1 MFLPIIYLF
10 TACRGC
16 ARTACTNSG
25 LGYDF
30 HLFEG
35 GMPLKEIKQKP
46 DSKKPKLLESAAKA
60 PKTAMKDLWLKSKDK
75 SISEL
80 KETPFASQRGES
92 SNAPANSA
100 GDQMLS
106 GMETAAKKGANLT
119 YRGGKK
125 LAQTTARK
133 MKEKREL
140 SHTLSEAKNTGGKT
154 AEAAKNT
161 ISKIRTK
168 NTVAKSVKG
177 KPQKAV
183 KTASRSVK
191 GVQQGA
197 KGIKTAQ
204 HSAKT
209 AQQAAKAAQKAA
221 QATAKAARAAAQT
234 AAKAAV
240 TGAKAA
246 VKAPATAI
254 KAAAAAIKGLVAAI
268 AAGGWVAVVI
278 ILLICLIALIV
289 GSCFGLFFGSD
300 STGTGTSVTQAVSTL
315 NGEYLSHIQEIED
328 ANPHDRQEIT
338 SNDGVLSINWE
349 DVLAVFSAK
358 VTGAEN
364 GAQVASL
371 DDAQVQQLRDI
382 MWEMNT
388 VSSSTHTESH
398 EVEVT
403 EVDEDG
409 KETTHTETVTE
420 TILEITITHKT
431 PEEIARQYSFNPRQ
445 NEYLALMSEPENQ
458 SLWAE
463 LLGGYTSGGGQIVNP
478 NTDWVGTSIFQWPL
492 PQSYTITSWFGYRED
507 PFTGEISYH
516 SGTDIGAPGGTPI
529 LAAADGTVTIANAI
543 DSWGGGYGYHIK
555 VKHNDTY
562 DTLYAHCSSICVT
575 VGQEVKQGEV
585 IGYVGTTG
593 NSTGNH
599 LHFEVWQNGERTD
612 ALGFFKAKE

>member
-1 MFLPIIYLF
+1 
-10 TACRGC
+10 
-16 ARTACTNSG
+16 
-25 LGYDF
+25 
-30 HLFEG
+30 
-35 GMPLKEIKQKP
+35 MPLKEIKTKP
-46 DSKKPKLLESAAKA
+46 EGGKPRLLESAAKA
-60 PKTAMKDLWLKSKDK
+60 PKTAMKDVWLKSKEK
-75 SISEL
+75 AVSEL
-80 KETPFASQRGES
+80 KGTPFASQQGET

-106 GMETAAKKGANLT
+106 GIETTAKKGADLT

-133 MKEKREL
+133 VKEKREI
-140 SHTLSEAKNTGGKT
+140 SRTLSEAKNAGGKT
-154 AEAAKNT
+154 AEVTKDAA
-161 ISKIRTK
+161 SKIRTK
-168 NTVAKSVKG
+168 NTAAKAVKG

-183 KTASRSVK
+183 KTASRSMK
-191 GVQQGA
+191 GVKNSA

-204 HSAKT
+204 RSAKT
-209 AQQAAKAAQKAA
+209 AQQTAKAAAKASQKAA
-221 QATAKAARAAAQT
+221 QAARTAARAT
-234 AAKAAV
+234 VTGVKAAARV
-240 TGAKAA
+240 TVAA
-246 VKAPATAI
+246 VKATI
-254 KAAAAAIKGLVAAI
+254 AAVKGLVAAI

-300 STGTGTSVTQAVSTL
+300 STGTGTSVTQAVATL
-315 NGEYLSHIQEIED
+315 NREYMAHIQEIENTT
-328 ANPHDRQEIT
+328 AHDRQEIT

-364 GAQVASL
+364 GSQVASL
-371 DDAQVQQLRDI
+371 DDAQVEELRNI
-382 MWEMNT
+382 MWEMNA
-388 VSSSTHTESH
+388 VASSTRTESH
-398 EVEVT
+398 EVEIT
-403 EVDEDG
+403 EVGEDG
-409 KETTHTETVTE
+409 KETTRTETVTE
-420 TILEITITHKT
+420 TILVITITHKT
-431 PEEIARQYSFNPRQ
+431 AEEMAQQYRFNARQ

-458 SLWAE
+458 NLWAE
-463 LLGGYTSGGGQIVNP
+463 LLGGFVGGGGEIIDP
-478 NTDWVGTSIFQWPL
+478 DTDWEGTGIFQWPL
-492 PQSYTITSWFGYRED
+492 PQSYPITSRFGYRED
-507 PFTGEISYH
+507 PFTGEVSYH

-529 LAAADGTVTIANAI
+529 LASADGTVTIANAI

-555 VKHNDTY
+555 LNHNDTF

-599 LHFEVWQNGERTD
+599 LHFEVWQNGERTN

>member
-1 MFLPIIYLF
+1 M
-10 TACRGC
+10 
-16 ARTACTNSG
+16 
-25 LGYDF
+25 
-30 HLFEG
+30 
-35 GMPLKEIKQKP
+35 KEIKQKP

-75 SISEL
+75 SIVEL

-209 AQQAAKAAQKAA
+209 AQQAAKAA
-221 QATAKAARAAAQT
+221 
-234 AAKAAV
+234 
-240 TGAKAA
+240 
-246 VKAPATAI
+246 VKATATAI

-300 STGTGTSVTQAVSTL
+300 STGTGISVTHAVSTL

-358 VTGAEN
+358 VTGAED

-382 MWEMNT
+382 MWEMNA
-388 VSSSTHTESH
+388 VSSSTRTESH

-409 KETTHTETVTE
+409 NETTRTETVTE

-431 PEEIARQYSFNPRQ
+431 PEEMAWQYSFNPRQ

-507 PFTGEISYH
+507 PFTGEIAYH
-516 SGTDIGAPGGTPI
+516 SGTDIAAPEGTPI

>member
-1 MFLPIIYLF
+1 M
-10 TACRGC
+10 
-16 ARTACTNSG
+16 
-25 LGYDF
+25 
-30 HLFEG
+30 
-35 GMPLKEIKQKP
+35 KEIKQKP

-75 SISEL
+75 SIVEL

-100 GDQMLS
+100 VDQMLS

-168 NTVAKSVKG
+168 NTVAKAGKG

-183 KTASRSVK
+183 KTVSRSVK
-191 GVQQGA
+191 GVQQSA

-209 AQQAAKAAQKAA
+209 AQQAAK
-221 QATAKAARAAAQT
+221 T

-246 VKAPATAI
+246 VKATAAAI

-300 STGTGTSVTQAVSTL
+300 STGTGTSVTQAVSAL

-328 ANPHDRQEIT
+328 SNPHDRQEIT

-358 VTGAEN
+358 VTGAKD

-382 MWEMNT
+382 MWEMNA
-388 VSSSTHTESH
+388 VSSSTRTESH
-398 EVEVT
+398 EVEVIIT
-403 EVDEDG
+403 DEDG
-409 KETTHTETVTE
+409 NETTRTETVTE

-431 PEEIARQYSFNPRQ
+431 PEEMARQYSFNPRQ

-478 NTDWVGTSIFQWPL
+478 NTDWVGISIFQWPL

-507 PFTGEISYH
+507 PFTGEIAYH
-516 SGTDIGAPGGTPI
+516 SGTDIAAPGGTPI
-529 LAAADGTVTIANAI
+529 LAAADGAVTIANAI

-562 DTLYAHCSSICVT
+562 ETLYAHCSSICVT
-575 VGQEVKQGEV
+575 AGQEVKQGEV

-612 ALGFFKAKE
+612 ALGFFKAE

>member
-1 MFLPIIYLF
+1 
-10 TACRGC
+10 
-16 ARTACTNSG
+16 
-25 LGYDF
+25 
-30 HLFEG
+30 
-35 GMPLKEIKQKP
+35 MPLKEIKQKP

-75 SISEL
+75 SIVEL

-209 AQQAAKAAQKAA
+209 AQQAAKAA
-221 QATAKAARAAAQT
+221 
-234 AAKAAV
+234 
-240 TGAKAA
+240 
-246 VKAPATAI
+246 VKATATAI

-300 STGTGTSVTQAVSTL
+300 STGTGISVTQAVSTL

-358 VTGAEN
+358 VTGAED

-382 MWEMNT
+382 MWEMNA
-388 VSSSTHTESH
+388 VSSSTRTESH

-409 KETTHTETVTE
+409 NETTRTETVTE

-431 PEEIARQYSFNPRQ
+431 PEEMAWQYSFNPRQ

-507 PFTGEISYH
+507 PFTGEIAYH
-516 SGTDIGAPGGTPI
+516 SGTDIAAPEGTPI

>member
-1 MFLPIIYLF
+1 
-10 TACRGC
+10 
-16 ARTACTNSG
+16 
-25 LGYDF
+25 
-30 HLFEG
+30 
-35 GMPLKEIKQKP
+35 LKEIKQKP

-246 VKAPATAI
+246 VKATATAI

>member
-1 MFLPIIYLF
+1 M
-10 TACRGC
+10 
-16 ARTACTNSG
+16 
-25 LGYDF
+25 
-30 HLFEG
+30 
-35 GMPLKEIKQKP
+35 KEIKTKP
-46 DSKKPKLLESAAKA
+46 EGGKPKLLESAAKA

-106 GMETAAKKGANLT
+106 GMETTAKKGANLT
-119 YRGGKK
+119 YWGGKK

-133 MKEKREL
+133 MKEKREV
-140 SHTLSEAKNTGGKT
+140 SRTLSEAKNTGGKT
-154 AEAAKNT
+154 AETARDT
-161 ISKIRTK
+161 VSKIRTK
-168 NTVAKSVKG
+168 NTVAKAGKG
-177 KPQKAV
+177 KAQKAV
-183 KTASRSVK
+183 KTANRSVK
-191 GVQQGA
+191 GVQQSA
-197 KGIKTAQ
+197 KGI
-204 HSAKT
+204 KT
-209 AQQAAKAAQKAA
+209 AQQAAKA
-221 QATAKAARAAAQT
+221 TAKAAQKTAQAAKSTARAAA
-234 AAKAAV
+234 

-246 VKAPATAI
+246 VRATIVAV
-254 KAAAAAIKGLVAAI
+254 KTTVTAVKGLVSAI
-268 AAGGWVAVVI
+268 IAGGWVAVVI
-278 ILLICLIALIV
+278 ILLICLIALVV

-300 STGTGTSVTQAVSTL
+300 STGTGTSVTQAVSAL
-315 NGEYLSHIQEIED
+315 NGEYLAHIQEIED
-328 ANPHDRQEIT
+328 SNPHDRQEIT
-338 SNDGVLSINWE
+338 SNDGALSINWE

-358 VTGAEN
+358 VTGAKD

-382 MWEMNT
+382 MWEMNA
-388 VSSSTHTESH
+388 VSSSTRTESH

-409 KETTHTETVTE
+409 NETTRTETVTE

-458 SLWAE
+458 NLWAE

-507 PFTGEISYH
+507 PFTGEIAYH
-516 SGTDIGAPGGTPI
+516 SGTDIAAPGGTPI

-612 ALGFFKAKE
+612 ALDFFKAKE

>member
-1 MFLPIIYLF
+1 M
-10 TACRGC
+10 
-16 ARTACTNSG
+16 
-25 LGYDF
+25 
-30 HLFEG
+30 
-35 GMPLKEIKQKP
+35 KEIKTKP
-46 DSKKPKLLESAAKA
+46 EGGKPKLLDKAAKV
-60 PKTAMKDLWLKSKDK
+60 PKTAMKDLWLKSKEK

-106 GMETAAKKGANLT
+106 GIESAAKKGADLT

-133 MKEKREL
+133 VKEKREV
-140 SHTLSEAKNTGGKT
+140 SRTLSEAKNAGGKT
-154 AEAAKNT
+154 MEAAKDT
-161 ISKIRTK
+161 ASKIRTK
-168 NTVAKSVKG
+168 NTAAKAIKG
-177 KPQKAV
+177 KPQKTV
-183 KTASRSVK
+183 KTASRSMK
-191 GVQQGA
+191 GVKQGA

-204 HSAKT
+204 RSAKT
-209 AQQAAKAAQKAA
+209 AQQAAKAAQKTA
-221 QATAKAARAAAQT
+221 QATARAARAAAHAARAAARATVAGVRAAIRVT
-234 AAKAAV
+234 A
-240 TGAKAA
+240 AA
-246 VKAPATAI
+246 VKAAI
-254 KAAAAAIKGLVAAI
+254 AAVKGLVAAI

-278 ILLICLIALIV
+278 ILLICLIALII

-300 STGTGTSVTQAVSTL
+300 STGTGTSVTQAVTTL
-315 NGEYLSHIQEIED
+315 NGEFQAHIQEIEK

-338 SNDGVLSINWE
+338 SNDGVLSINWK

-364 GAQVASL
+364 GSQVASL
-371 DDAQVQQLRDI
+371 DDAQVQQLRNI
-382 MWEMNT
+382 MWEMNA
-388 VSSSTHTESH
+388 VSSSTRTESH

-403 EVDEDG
+403 EVGEDG
-409 KETTHTETVTE
+409 KETTHTVTVTE

-431 PEEIARQYSFNPRQ
+431 AEEMAQQYSFNARQ

-458 SLWAE
+458 NLWAE
-463 LLGGYTSGGGQIVNP
+463 LLGGFVSSGGEIIDP
-478 NTDWVGTSIFQWPL
+478 NTDWEGTGIFQWPL

-555 VKHNDTY
+555 VNHNDTF

-575 VGQEVKQGEV
+575 VGQKVKQGEV

>member
-1 MFLPIIYLF
+1 M
-10 TACRGC
+10 
-16 ARTACTNSG
+16 
-25 LGYDF
+25 
-30 HLFEG
+30 
-35 GMPLKEIKQKP
+35 KEIKTKP
-46 DSKKPKLLESAAKA
+46 EGGKPKLLDKAAKA

-92 SNAPANSA
+92 SNAPANTA

-125 LAQTTARK
+125 LAQATARK
-133 MKEKREL
+133 VKEKREI
-140 SHTLSEAKNTGGKT
+140 SRTLSGAKDAGGKAVKNTS
-154 AEAAKNT
+154 
-161 ISKIRTK
+161 SKIRTK
-168 NTVAKSVKG
+168 NTVAKTIKG

-191 GVQQGA
+191 GVKQSA
-197 KGIKTAQ
+197 KRIKTAQ
-204 HSAKT
+204 RSAKT
-209 AQQAAKAAQKAA
+209 AQQAAKAAQKTA
-221 QATAKAARAAAQT
+221 QATAKAAKAAAQAAKA

-240 TGAKAA
+240 TGIKVA
-246 VKAPATAI
+246 VKATAAAI
-254 KAAAAAIKGLVAAI
+254 KATIAAIKGLIALI

-315 NGEYLSHIQEIED
+315 NGEYLAHIQEIED
-328 ANPHDRQEIT
+328 ATPHDRMETT
-338 SNDGVLSINWE
+338 SNDGKLSINWE

-358 VTGAEN
+358 VTGAED

-371 DDAQVQQLRDI
+371 DDAQVDELRNI
-382 MWEMNT
+382 MWEMNA
-388 VSSSTHTESH
+388 VSSSTRTESH

-409 KETTHTETVTE
+409 NETTHTETVTE

-431 PEEIARQYSFNPRQ
+431 PDEMARQYNFNSRQ

-478 NTDWVGTSIFQWPL
+478 DADWIGTGIFQWPL

-507 PFTGEISYH
+507 PFTGEIAYH
-516 SGTDIGAPGGTPI
+516 SGTDIAAPEGTPI

-555 VKHNDTY
+555 VNHNDTFDGSY
-562 DTLYAHCSSICVT
+562 LLLKIFEEQESISEFEPVAFRNMVIKVRIFSDTICFRL
-575 VGQEVKQGEV
+575 
-585 IGYVGTTG
+585 I
-593 NSTGNH
+593 
-599 LHFEVWQNGERTD
+599 NGMELAERR
-612 ALGFFKAKE
+612 

>member
-10 TACRGC
+10 AACRGC
-16 ARTACTNSG
+16 ARAACTNSG

-75 SISEL
+75 SIVEL

-209 AQQAAKAAQKAA
+209 AQQAAKAA
-221 QATAKAARAAAQT
+221 
-234 AAKAAV
+234 
-240 TGAKAA
+240 
-246 VKAPATAI
+246 VKATATAI

-300 STGTGTSVTQAVSTL
+300 STGTGTSVTQAVSAL

-328 ANPHDRQEIT
+328 SNPHDRQEIT

-349 DVLAVFSAK
+349 DVLAVFTAK
-358 VTGAEN
+358 VTGAKD

-382 MWEMNT
+382 MWEMNA
-388 VSSSTHTESH
+388 VSSSTRTESH
-398 EVEVT
+398 EVEVIIT
-403 EVDEDG
+403 DEDG
-409 KETTHTETVTE
+409 NETTRTETVTE

-431 PEEIARQYSFNPRQ
+431 PEEMAWQYSFNPRQ

-478 NTDWVGTSIFQWPL
+478 NTDWVGISIFQWPL

-507 PFTGEISYH
+507 PFTGEIAYH
-516 SGTDIGAPGGTPI
+516 SGTDIAAPEGTPI

>member
-1 MFLPIIYLF
+1 M
-10 TACRGC
+10 
-16 ARTACTNSG
+16 
-25 LGYDF
+25 
-30 HLFEG
+30 
-35 GMPLKEIKQKP
+35 KEIKTKP
-46 DSKKPKLLESAAKA
+46 EGGKPKLLDKAAKV
-60 PKTAMKDLWLKSKDK
+60 PKTAMKDLWLKSKEK

-106 GMETAAKKGANLT
+106 GIESAAKKGADLT

-133 MKEKREL
+133 VKEKREV
-140 SHTLSEAKNTGGKT
+140 SRTLSEAKNAGGKT
-154 AEAAKNT
+154 MEAAKDT
-161 ISKIRTK
+161 ASKIRTK
-168 NTVAKSVKG
+168 NTAAKAIKG
-177 KPQKAV
+177 KPQKTV
-183 KTASRSVK
+183 KTASRSMK
-191 GVQQGA
+191 GVKQGA

-204 HSAKT
+204 RSAKT
-209 AQQAAKAAQKAA
+209 AQQAAKAAQKTA
-221 QATAKAARAAAQT
+221 QATARAARAAAHAARAAARATVAGVRAAIRVT
-234 AAKAAV
+234 A
-240 TGAKAA
+240 AA
-246 VKAPATAI
+246 VKAAI
-254 KAAAAAIKGLVAAI
+254 AAVKGLVAAI

-278 ILLICLIALIV
+278 ILLICLIALII

-300 STGTGTSVTQAVSTL
+300 STGTGTSVTQAVTTL
-315 NGEYLSHIQEIED
+315 NGEFQAHIQEIEK

-338 SNDGVLSINWE
+338 SNDGVLSINWK

-364 GAQVASL
+364 GSQVASL
-371 DDAQVQQLRDI
+371 DDAQVQQLRNI
-382 MWEMNT
+382 MWEMNA
-388 VSSSTHTESH
+388 VSSSTRTESH

-403 EVDEDG
+403 EVGEDG
-409 KETTHTETVTE
+409 KETTRTVTVTE
-420 TILEITITHKT
+420 TILEIIITHKT
-431 PEEIARQYSFNPRQ
+431 AEEMAQQYSFNARQ

-458 SLWAE
+458 NLWAE
-463 LLGGYTSGGGQIVNP
+463 LLGGFVSSGGEIIDP
-478 NTDWVGTSIFQWPL
+478 NTDWEGTGIFQWPL

-555 VKHNDTY
+555 VNHNDTF

-575 VGQEVKQGEV
+575 VGQKVKQGEV

-599 LHFEVWQNGERTD
+599 PHFEVWQNGERTD

>member
-1 MFLPIIYLF
+1 
-10 TACRGC
+10 
-16 ARTACTNSG
+16 
-25 LGYDF
+25 
-30 HLFEG
+30 
-35 GMPLKEIKQKP
+35 MPLKEIKTKP
-46 DSKKPKLLESAAKA
+46 EGGKPKLLDKAAKA

-92 SNAPANSA
+92 SNAPANTA

-125 LAQTTARK
+125 LAQATARK
-133 MKEKREL
+133 VKEKREI
-140 SHTLSEAKNTGGKT
+140 SRTLSGAKDAGGKAVKNTS
-154 AEAAKNT
+154 
-161 ISKIRTK
+161 SKIRTK
-168 NTVAKSVKG
+168 NTVAKTIKG

-191 GVQQGA
+191 GVKQSA
-197 KGIKTAQ
+197 KRIKTAQ
-204 HSAKT
+204 RSAKT
-209 AQQAAKAAQKAA
+209 AQQAAKAAQKTA
-221 QATAKAARAAAQT
+221 QATAKAAKAAAQAAKA

-240 TGAKAA
+240 TGIKVA
-246 VKAPATAI
+246 VKATAAAI
-254 KAAAAAIKGLVAAI
+254 KATIAAIKGLIALI

-315 NGEYLSHIQEIED
+315 NGEYLAHIQEIED
-328 ANPHDRQEIT
+328 ATPHDRMETT
-338 SNDGVLSINWE
+338 SNDGKTLHQIGE

-358 VTGAEN
+358 VTGAED

-371 DDAQVQQLRDI
+371 DDAQVDELRNI
-382 MWEMNT
+382 MWEMNA
-388 VSSSTHTESH
+388 VSSSTRTESH

-409 KETTHTETVTE
+409 NETTHTETVTE

-431 PEEIARQYSFNPRQ
+431 PDEMARQYNFNSRQ

-478 NTDWVGTSIFQWPL
+478 DADWIGTGIFQWPL

-507 PFTGEISYH
+507 PFTGEIAYH
-516 SGTDIGAPGGTPI
+516 SGTDIAAPEGTPI

-555 VKHNDTY
+555 VNHNDTF

-612 ALGFFKAKE
+612 ALGFFKDKGIAPANQRNVTHGSSRRVVIYMEKPAACKKTGC

>member
-1 MFLPIIYLF
+1 M
-10 TACRGC
+10 
-16 ARTACTNSG
+16 
-25 LGYDF
+25 
-30 HLFEG
+30 
-35 GMPLKEIKQKP
+35 KEIKTKP
-46 DSKKPKLLESAAKA
+46 ENGKPRLLDSAAKA
-60 PKTAMKDLWLKSKDK
+60 PKTAMKDAWLKSKEK
-75 SISEL
+75 AVSEL
-80 KETPFASQRGES
+80 KGTPFASQQGET

-106 GMETAAKKGANLT
+106 GIETTAKKSANIT
-119 YRGGKK
+119 SQGGKK

-133 MKEKREL
+133 VKEKREI
-140 SHTLSEAKNTGGKT
+140 SRTLSEAKNAGSKATEITKDT
-154 AEAAKNT
+154 A
-161 ISKIRTK
+161 SKIRTK
-168 NTVAKSVKG
+168 NTAAKAVKG

-183 KTASRSVK
+183 KTASRSMK
-191 GVQQGA
+191 GVKNSA

-204 HSAKT
+204 RSAKT
-209 AQQAAKAAQKAA
+209 AQQAAKTAQATAKAAQKAA
-221 QATAKAARAAAQT
+221 QAAKATAKATIAGV
-234 AAKAAV
+234 KAAV
-240 TGAKAA
+240 RVTIAA
-246 VKAPATAI
+246 VKATI
-254 KAAAAAIKGLVAAI
+254 AAVKGLIAAI

-300 STGTGTSVTQAVSTL
+300 STGTGTSVTQAVTTL
-315 NGEYLSHIQEIED
+315 NGEFQAHIQEIED
-328 ANPHDRQEIT
+328 SNSHDRVAFP

-349 DVLAVFSAK
+349 DILAVFSAK
-358 VTGAEN
+358 VTGAED

-371 DDAQVQQLRDI
+371 DDTQVQQMRDI
-382 MWEMNT
+382 MWEMNA
-388 VSSSTHTESH
+388 VSSSTRTESH

-409 KETTHTETVTE
+409 KETIRTETVTE
-420 TILEITITHKT
+420 TILEISLTHKT
-431 PEEIARQYSFNPRQ
+431 AEEMAQQYNFNARQ

-458 SLWAE
+458 NLWAE
-463 LLGGYTSGGGQIVNP
+463 LLGGLSSGGGQIMNP
-478 NTDWVGTSIFQWPL
+478 NTDWEGTGIFQWPL

-507 PFTGEISYH
+507 PFTGEIAYH
-516 SGTDIGAPGGTPI
+516 SGTDIGAPGGAPI

-555 VKHNDTY
+555 INHNDTF

-612 ALGFFKAKE
+612 ALGYFKAKE

>member
-1 MFLPIIYLF
+1 M
-10 TACRGC
+10 
-16 ARTACTNSG
+16 
-25 LGYDF
+25 
-30 HLFEG
+30 
-35 GMPLKEIKQKP
+35 KEIKQKP

-75 SISEL
+75 SIVEL

-209 AQQAAKAAQKAA
+209 EQQAAKAA
-221 QATAKAARAAAQT
+221 
-234 AAKAAV
+234 
-240 TGAKAA
+240 
-246 VKAPATAI
+246 VKATATAI

-300 STGTGTSVTQAVSTL
+300 STGTGISVTQAVSTL

-358 VTGAEN
+358 VTGAED

-382 MWEMNT
+382 MWEMNA
-388 VSSSTHTESH
+388 VSSSTRTESH

-409 KETTHTETVTE
+409 NETTRTETVTE

-431 PEEIARQYSFNPRQ
+431 PEEMAWQYSFNPRQ

-507 PFTGEISYH
+507 PFTGEIAYH
-516 SGTDIGAPGGTPI
+516 SGTDIAAPEGTPI

>member
-1 MFLPIIYLF
+1 M
-10 TACRGC
+10 
-16 ARTACTNSG
+16 
-25 LGYDF
+25 
-30 HLFEG
+30 
-35 GMPLKEIKQKP
+35 KEIKTKP
-46 DSKKPKLLESAAKA
+46 EGGKPRLLESAAKA
-60 PKTAMKDLWLKSKDK
+60 PKTAMKDVWLKSKEK
-75 SISEL
+75 AVSEL
-80 KETPFASQRGES
+80 KGTPFASQQGET

-106 GMETAAKKGANLT
+106 SIETTAKKGADLT

-133 MKEKREL
+133 VKEKREI
-140 SHTLSEAKNTGGKT
+140 SRTLSEAKNAGSKATEITKDT
-154 AEAAKNT
+154 A
-161 ISKIRTK
+161 SKIRTK
-168 NTVAKSVKG
+168 NPAAKAVKG

-183 KTASRSVK
+183 KTASRSMK
-191 GVQQGA
+191 GVKNSA

-204 HSAKT
+204 RSAKT
-209 AQQAAKAAQKAA
+209 AQQTAKAAAKASQKAA
-221 QATAKAARAAAQT
+221 QAARTAARAT
-234 AAKAAV
+234 VTGVKAAARV
-240 TGAKAA
+240 TVAA
-246 VKAPATAI
+246 VKATI
-254 KAAAAAIKGLVAAI
+254 AAVKGLVAAI

-300 STGTGTSVTQAVSTL
+300 STGTGTSVTQAVATL
-315 NGEYLSHIQEIED
+315 NREYMAHIQEIENTT
-328 ANPHDRQEIT
+328 AHDRQEIT

-364 GAQVASL
+364 GSQVASL
-371 DDAQVQQLRDI
+371 DDAQVDELRNI
-382 MWEMNT
+382 MWEMNAIA
-388 VSSSTHTESH
+388 SSTRTESH
-398 EVEVT
+398 EVEIT
-403 EVDEDG
+403 EVGDDG
-409 KETTHTETVTE
+409 KETTRTETVTE

-431 PEEIARQYSFNPRQ
+431 LEEMAHQYRFNARQ

-458 SLWAE
+458 NLWAE
-463 LLGGYTSGGGQIVNP
+463 LLGGFVGGGGEIIDP
-478 NTDWVGTSIFQWPL
+478 DTDWEGTGIFQWPL
-492 PQSYTITSWFGYRED
+492 PQSYPITSRFGYRED
-507 PFTGEISYH
+507 PFTGEVSYH
-516 SGTDIGAPGGTPI
+516 SGTDIGTPGGTPI
-529 LAAADGTVTIANAI
+529 LASADGTVTIANAI

-555 VKHNDTY
+555 LNHNDTF

-599 LHFEVWQNGERTD
+599 LHFEVWQNGERTN

>member
-1 MFLPIIYLF
+1 M
-10 TACRGC
+10 
-16 ARTACTNSG
+16 
-25 LGYDF
+25 
-30 HLFEG
+30 
-35 GMPLKEIKQKP
+35 KEIKTKP
-46 DSKKPKLLESAAKA
+46 EGGKPKLLESAAKA

-75 SISEL
+75 SIVEL

-92 SNAPANSA
+92 SNTPANSA

-106 GMETAAKKGANLT
+106 GMETTAKKGANLT

-133 MKEKREL
+133 VKEKREL
-140 SHTLSEAKNTGGKT
+140 SHALSEVKNTGGKT
-154 AEAAKNT
+154 AETAKDT

-168 NTVAKSVKG
+168 NTAAKAVKG

-191 GVQQGA
+191 GVQQSA

-209 AQQAAKAAQKAA
+209 AQQAAKATQKAA
-221 QATAKAARAAAQT
+221 QAT
-234 AAKAAV
+234 AKAAV

-246 VKAPATAI
+246 VKATATAI

-300 STGTGTSVTQAVSTL
+300 STGTGTSVTQAVSAL

-328 ANPHDRQEIT
+328 SNPHDRQEIT

-358 VTGAEN
+358 VTGAKD

-371 DDAQVQQLRDI
+371 NDAQVQQLRDI
-382 MWEMNT
+382 MWEMNA
-388 VSSSTHTESH
+388 VASSTRTESH

-409 KETTHTETVTE
+409 NETTHTETVTE

-431 PEEIARQYSFNPRQ
+431 PEEMARQYNFNPRQ

-458 SLWAE
+458 NLWAE
-463 LLGGYTSGGGQIVNP
+463 LLGGYVGGGGEILDP
-478 NTDWVGTSIFQWPL
+478 NTDWEGTGIFQWPL
-492 PQSYTITSWFGYRED
+492 PESFTITSWFGYCED
-507 PFTGEISYH
+507 PFTGEIAYH
-516 SGTDIGAPGGTPI
+516 SGTDIAAPEGTPI

-575 VGQEVKQGEV
+575 VGQEVKQGEI

>member
-1 MFLPIIYLF
+1 M
-10 TACRGC
+10 
-16 ARTACTNSG
+16 
-25 LGYDF
+25 
-30 HLFEG
+30 
-35 GMPLKEIKQKP
+35 KEIKTKP
-46 DSKKPKLLESAAKA
+46 EGGKPRLLESAAKA
-60 PKTAMKDLWLKSKDK
+60 PKTAMKDVWLKSKEK
-75 SISEL
+75 AVSEL
-80 KETPFASQRGES
+80 KGTPFASQQGET

-106 GMETAAKKGANLT
+106 SIETTAKKGADLT

-133 MKEKREL
+133 VKEKREI
-140 SHTLSEAKNTGGKT
+140 SRTLSEAKNAGGKT
-154 AEAAKNT
+154 VEITKDAA
-161 ISKIRTK
+161 SKIRTK
-168 NTVAKSVKG
+168 NPAAKAVKG

-183 KTASRSVK
+183 KTASRSMK
-191 GVQQGA
+191 GVKNSA

-204 HSAKT
+204 RSAKT
-209 AQQAAKAAQKAA
+209 AQQTAKAAAKASQKAA
-221 QATAKAARAAAQT
+221 QAARTAARAT
-234 AAKAAV
+234 VTGVKAAARV
-240 TGAKAA
+240 TVAA
-246 VKAPATAI
+246 VKATI
-254 KAAAAAIKGLVAAI
+254 AAVKGLVAAI

-300 STGTGTSVTQAVSTL
+300 STGTGTSVTQAVATL
-315 NGEYLSHIQEIED
+315 NREYMAHIQEIENTT
-328 ANPHDRQEIT
+328 AHDRQEIT

-364 GAQVASL
+364 GSQVASL
-371 DDAQVQQLRDI
+371 DDAQVDELRNI
-382 MWEMNT
+382 MWEMNAIA
-388 VSSSTHTESH
+388 SSTRTESH
-398 EVEVT
+398 EVEIT
-403 EVDEDG
+403 EVGDDG
-409 KETTHTETVTE
+409 KETTRTETVTE

-431 PEEIARQYSFNPRQ
+431 LEEMAHQYRFNARQ

-458 SLWAE
+458 NLWAE
-463 LLGGYTSGGGQIVNP
+463 LLGGFSSGGGQIMNP
-478 NTDWVGTSIFQWPL
+478 NTDWEGTGIFQWPL

-507 PFTGEISYH
+507 PFTGEVSYH

-529 LAAADGTVTIANAI
+529 LASADGTVTIANAI

-555 VKHNDTY
+555 LNHNDTF

-599 LHFEVWQNGERTD
+599 LHFEVWQNGERTN

>member
-1 MFLPIIYLF
+1 M
-10 TACRGC
+10 
-16 ARTACTNSG
+16 
-25 LGYDF
+25 
-30 HLFEG
+30 
-35 GMPLKEIKQKP
+35 KEIKTKP
-46 DSKKPKLLESAAKA
+46 EGGKPRLLDSAAKA
-60 PKTAMKDLWLKSKDK
+60 PKTAMKDAWLKSKEK
-75 SISEL
+75 AVSEL
-80 KETPFASQRGES
+80 KGTPFASQQGET

-106 GMETAAKKGANLT
+106 GIETTAKKSANIT

-133 MKEKREL
+133 VKEKREI
-140 SHTLSEAKNTGGKT
+140 SRTLSEAKNTGSKIAEITKDT
-154 AEAAKNT
+154 A
-161 ISKIRTK
+161 SKIRTQ
-168 NTVAKSVKG
+168 NTAVKAVKG

-183 KTASRSVK
+183 KTASRSMK
-191 GVQQGA
+191 GVKNSA

-204 HSAKT
+204 QAAKT
-209 AQQAAKAAQKAA
+209 AQATAKAAQKAA
-221 QATAKAARAAAQT
+221 QAAKATAKATIAGV
-234 AAKAAV
+234 KAAV
-240 TGAKAA
+240 RVTIAA
-246 VKAPATAI
+246 VKATI
-254 KAAAAAIKGLVAAI
+254 AAVKGLIAAI

-300 STGTGTSVTQAVSTL
+300 STGTGTSVTQAVTTL
-315 NGEYLSHIQEIED
+315 NGEFQAHIQEIED
-328 ANPHDRQEIT
+328 SNSHDRVEFT

-358 VTGAEN
+358 VTGAED

-371 DDAQVQQLRDI
+371 DDTQVQQMRDI
-382 MWEMNT
+382 MWEMNA
-388 VSSSTHTESH
+388 VSSSTRTESH

-409 KETTHTETVTE
+409 KETTRTETVTE
-420 TILEITITHKT
+420 TILEISLTHKT
-431 PEEIARQYSFNPRQ
+431 AEEMAQQYNFNARQ

-458 SLWAE
+458 NLWAE
-463 LLGGYTSGGGQIVNP
+463 LLGGFSSGGGQIMNP
-478 NTDWVGTSIFQWPL
+478 NTDWEGTGIFQWPL

-507 PFTGEISYH
+507 PFTGEIAYH

-555 VKHNDTY
+555 ISHNDTF

-575 VGQEVKQGEV
+575 VGKEVKQGEV

-612 ALGFFKAKE
+612 ALGYFKTKE

>member
-1 MFLPIIYLF
+1 M
-10 TACRGC
+10 
-16 ARTACTNSG
+16 
-25 LGYDF
+25 
-30 HLFEG
+30 
-35 GMPLKEIKQKP
+35 KEIKTKP
-46 DSKKPKLLESAAKA
+46 EGGKPRLLESAAKA
-60 PKTAMKDLWLKSKDK
+60 PKTAMKDVWLKSKEK
-75 SISEL
+75 AVSEL
-80 KETPFASQRGES
+80 KGTPFASQQGET

-106 GMETAAKKGANLT
+106 SIETTAKKGADLT

-133 MKEKREL
+133 VKEKREI
-140 SHTLSEAKNTGGKT
+140 SRTLSEAKNAGGKT
-154 AEAAKNT
+154 AEVTKDAA
-161 ISKIRTK
+161 SKIRTK
-168 NTVAKSVKG
+168 NTAAKAVKG

-183 KTASRSVK
+183 KTASRSMK
-191 GVQQGA
+191 GVKNSA

-204 HSAKT
+204 RSAKT
-209 AQQAAKAAQKAA
+209 AQQTAKAAAKASQKAA
-221 QATAKAARAAAQT
+221 QAARTAARAT
-234 AAKAAV
+234 VTGVKAAARV
-240 TGAKAA
+240 TVAA
-246 VKAPATAI
+246 VKATI
-254 KAAAAAIKGLVAAI
+254 AAVKGLVAAI

-315 NGEYLSHIQEIED
+315 NGEYMAHIQEIENTT
-328 ANPHDRQEIT
+328 AHDRQEIT

-364 GAQVASL
+364 GSQVASL
-371 DDAQVQQLRDI
+371 DDAQVQQLRNI
-382 MWEMNT
+382 MWEMNA
-388 VSSSTHTESH
+388 VSSSTRTESH

-403 EVDEDG
+403 EVGEDG
-409 KETTHTETVTE
+409 KETTRTVTVTE
-420 TILEITITHKT
+420 TILEIIITHKT
-431 PEEIARQYSFNPRQ
+431 AEEMAQQYSFNARQ

-458 SLWAE
+458 NLWAE
-463 LLGGYTSGGGQIVNP
+463 LLGGFVSSGGEIIDP
-478 NTDWVGTSIFQWPL
+478 NTDWEGTGIFQWPL

-529 LAAADGTVTIANAI
+529 LASADGTVTIANAI

-555 VKHNDTY
+555 LNHNDTF

-599 LHFEVWQNGERTD
+599 LHFEVWQNGERTN